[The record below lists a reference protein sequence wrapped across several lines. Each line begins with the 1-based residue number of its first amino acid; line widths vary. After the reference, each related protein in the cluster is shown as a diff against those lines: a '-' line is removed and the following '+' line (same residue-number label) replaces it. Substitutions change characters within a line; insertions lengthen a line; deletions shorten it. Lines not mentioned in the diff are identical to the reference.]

1 MLVRNIKRS
10 FCIRFQIFNFA
21 LLNPVLA
28 SLVIRPNNHFA
39 KEKKRKSKLDKLFEA
54 KFGSLREPA
63 LGLLSPSHSQFF
75 FSHSRFLH
83 FAIPTKSQSVGQ
95 ELKLKLK
102 QEIQFKEDFLSC
114 LDLSPKLS
122 EVHRVGSVIYCAKLE
137 VQNSME

>member
-1 MLVRNIKRS
+1 MLLGNIKRS
-10 FCIRFQIFNFA
+10 FCIRFQIFHFA

-54 KFGSLREPA
+54 KFGSLREPVR
-63 LGLLSPSHSQFF
+63 SSFPISQSVF

-122 EVHRVGSVIYCAKLE
+122 EVHRVGSVIYCAKLG

>member
-1 MLVRNIKRS
+1 MLLGNIKRS
-10 FCIRFQIFNFA
+10 FCIRFQIFHFA

-54 KFGSLREPA
+54 KFGSLFPH
-63 LGLLSPSHSQFF
+63 LPVSF

-122 EVHRVGSVIYCAKLE
+122 EVHRVGSVIYCAKLG